1 MDALQLH
8 TAWAGVPYSCA
19 PHGRDTAGCGPA
31 HAVVRAQDLHY
42 YDCLRANKAT
52 MAWGVEV
59 RVPFLDKEFL
69 DTALGVFP
77 PPVLDPPLRFLD
89 LPLPFVDLAR
99 PPTAFP

>member
-1 MDALQLH
+1 MDALQLR

-77 PPVLDPPLRFLD
+77 PPVLD
-89 LPLPFVDLAR
+89 LPL